1 MDYNNQNPYEQ
12 SSNTQTQSTTQG
24 QNPYQQSSSTQQG
37 QNPYQQSSNT
47 QQGQNPYYQSS
58 TQQQG
63 QNPYYQQNPY
73 QQPSYQQPQYQSYQ
87 TYQNPGNMEE
97 PMSVKEWLIT
107 DLLMLIPCVNF
118 ILVFVWAFSSSE
130 KKSKSNYFKA
140 NLIFAG
146 CILAFY
152 LIIVIIL
159 VAMGVAFS
167 FS

>member
-12 SSNTQTQSTTQG
+12 NSNTQTQSASQG
-24 QNPYQQSSSTQQG
+24 QNPYQQNSSTPQGQYSYQQG
-37 QNPYQQSSNT
+37 SN
-47 QQGQNPYYQSS
+47 

-73 QQPSYQQPQYQSYQ
+73 QQPSYQQSQYQSYQ
-87 TYQNPGNMEE
+87 TYQNSGNMEE

-107 DLLMLIPCVNF
+107 DLLLLIPCVNL

>member
-12 SSNTQTQSTTQG
+12 NGSNQTQTTSQTQSA
-24 QNPYQQSSSTQQG
+24 S
-37 QNPYQQSSNT
+37 
-47 QQGQNPYYQSS
+47 
-58 TQQQG
+58 QG
-63 QNPYYQQNPY
+63 QNPYYQQNTYQQNSYQQNPY
-73 QQPSYQQPQYQSYQ
+73 QQDSYQRSGYQQPQYQSCQ
-87 TYQNPGNMEE
+87 TYQNTGNMEE

-107 DLLMLIPCVNF
+107 DLLLLIPCVNL

-159 VAMGVAFS
+159 VAMGVAVSS
-167 FS
+167 F

>member
-12 SSNTQTQSTTQG
+12 NSNTQTQSASQG
-24 QNPYQQSSSTQQG
+24 QNSYYQQG
-37 QNPYQQSSNT
+37 SN
-47 QQGQNPYYQSS
+47 

-73 QQPSYQQPQYQSYQ
+73 QQPSYQQSQYQSYQ
-87 TYQNPGNMEE
+87 TYQNSGNMEE

-107 DLLMLIPCVNF
+107 DLLMLIPCVNL

-152 LIIVIIL
+152 LIIVIIM
-159 VAMGVAFS
+159 VAMGVALS

>member
-1 MDYNNQNPYEQ
+1 MDYQNQNPYEQ
-12 SSNTQTQSTTQG
+12 NSNTQTQST
-24 QNPYQQSSSTQQG
+24 S
-37 QNPYQQSSNT
+37 
-47 QQGQNPYYQSS
+47 
-58 TQQQG
+58 QG

-73 QQPSYQQPQYQSYQ
+73 QQSSYQQPQYQGYQ
-87 TYQNPGNMEE
+87 TYQNTGDMEE

-107 DLLMLIPCVNF
+107 DLLLLIPCVNI

-146 CILAFY
+146 CVLAFY
-152 LIIVIIL
+152 LIIVIIM

-167 FS
+167 SF